1 MRAEVFSPTSS
12 HPAQGAGQESKLSG
26 LALAQTNET
35 IERSMQ
41 LLQGVKAGDI
51 EENFRNN
58 LQLTILIP
66 EEAAPNRIGVE
77 HVD

>member
-1 MRAEVFSPTSS
+1 
-12 HPAQGAGQESKLSG
+12 
-26 LALAQTNET
+26 
-35 IERSMQ
+35 
-41 LLQGVKAGDI
+41 VKAEDI

-77 HVD
+77 HVE